1 MAVDMTKN
9 APMSAIKALGDKVKD
24 VQVKVD
30 DMETEGGEPNKI
42 DSIAINGTV
51 QTPDSNKQVNIAVPT
66 KTSDLTNDS
75 DYQTDTQVEAAINAK
90 LGGVYTPKG
99 TVNFANLPEL
109 SAANVGGVYNVSD
122 AFITTADFVEG
133 AGISHAAGTNVAIVE
148 PSEGVYK
155 YDALS
160 GTVDLSNYY
169 TKAQIDAMTATDDE
183 VNELIESIF
192 PSTTV

>member
-24 VQVKVD
+24 LQVDVE
-30 DMETEGGEPNKI
+30 DMANRSGEPNKV

-51 QTPDSNKQVNIAVPT
+51 QTPDGNKQVNIPVPT
-66 KTSDLTNDS
+66 KTSDLTNNS
-75 DYQTDTQVEAAINAK
+75 DFQTGTQVEVAINAK
-90 LGGVYTPKG
+90 IGGVYTPKG
-99 TVNFANLPEL
+99 TVTFANLPAL
-109 SAANVGGVYNVSD
+109 SADNVGGVYNISD

-133 AGISHAAGTNVAIVE
+133 AGVSHAAGTNVAIVE

-160 GTVDLSNYY
+160 GAVDLSNYY
-169 TKAQIDAMTATDDE
+169 TKLQIDEMTATDEE
-183 VNELIESIF
+183 VKELIDGIF
-192 PSTTV
+192 PPTTV